1 MTIEKGSQRRPA
13 FQREIRSALRYE
25 EGLVVK
31 AAAVLIAVA
40 VIVILRALYF
50 A

>member
-31 AAAVLIAVA
+31 ALAVLIVVA
-40 VIVILRALYF
+40 AIVILRALYS